1 MANLVDP
8 KEYSLDQAF
17 LQPCARTVD
26 SSFDLLKL
34 VDALFRSMK
43 QYLVNSLELPK
54 ANLIDLKNYFKRL
67 YKIMRELEFIEG
79 LIHEHLSGANTWVL
93 QKCPD
98 SMIQYF
104 YKVFELFQ
112 TALIKLIREARLS
125 LSLDD

>member
-17 LQPCARTVD
+17 LQPRARTVD

-43 QYLVNSLELPK
+43 QHLVNSLELPK
-54 ANLIDLKNYFKRL
+54 ANLIDLKNCFKRL

-98 SMIQYF
+98 SMIHYF

-112 TALIKLIREARLS
+112 TALIKLIREARLC

>member
-17 LQPCARTVD
+17 LQPRARTVD